1 MDKLKKSK
9 KETGFKKGRFYKCF
23 DAHFTSTFIGEYIGK
38 EEGYECMVCH
48 KGNSAYGF
56 NIYYSD
62 KANNVL
68 GYETFF
74 YGKEHLPQKIEEMP
88 KLKTKLKEREV
99 YLKNGETALETRF

>member
-1 MDKLKKSK
+1 
-9 KETGFKKGRFYKCF
+9 
-23 DAHFTSTFIGEYIGK
+23 
-38 EEGYECMVCH
+38 MVWQ

-99 YLKNGETALETRF
+99 YLKNGETALETWY